1 MDHSMI
7 SWLSHNFSGKKHAID
22 DEAGFV
28 PQIRNVLDWIEN
40 HKATQAR
47 AKRET
52 PTAKQQT
59 PEASTTES
67 MSAEQSSEESAGE
80 SEEQSAEESAEQSA
94 EQSAGES
101 ATKSDTEKSS
111 AKNDEVPPS
120 DNTDKQTES
129 KSCSWLALGKRF
141 LTLLVPC

>member
-1 MDHSMI
+1 M
-7 SWLSHNFSGKKHAID
+7 
-22 DEAGFV
+22 

-52 PTAKQQT
+52 PTAKQ
-59 PEASTTES
+59 S

-129 KSCSWLALGKRF
+129 KSCS
-141 LTLLVPC
+141 

>member
-52 PTAKQQT
+52 PTAKQ
-59 PEASTTES
+59 S